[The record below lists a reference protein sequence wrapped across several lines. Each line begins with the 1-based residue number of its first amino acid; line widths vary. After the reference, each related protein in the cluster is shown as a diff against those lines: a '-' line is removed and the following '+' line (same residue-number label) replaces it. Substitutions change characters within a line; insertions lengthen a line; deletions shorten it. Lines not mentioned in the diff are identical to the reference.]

1 MFIVEARQQK
11 RKRHGLATL
20 SFHLKWNV
28 PNITAEICVGAC
40 FGRSLWFGAMD
51 FGIKDRLCLVTGASR
66 GIGRGIAIALARE
79 GGRVVLVAR
88 SADVLEAVR
97 RELKAPDKHRAV
109 ALDLMEESSAE
120 KLAEAVNN
128 LGNLDI
134 LVHNLGGSARVFQPF
149 APTEDW
155 IKVWQFNLG
164 ISHTLNRLFIPGMA
178 ERRWGRVVH
187 LSTLS
192 TATHQ
197 GYAAY
202 VSAKCAVDGY
212 VKVMS
217 REVSKDGVIMSAVSP
232 GAISLEGRYFA
243 KLEQEDPAELQ
254 KYLDTHLPI
263 RRFGTAEDVAAVV
276 TFLCSEQA
284 SYMAGAIV
292 AVNGGWK

>member
-1 MFIVEARQQK
+1 
-11 RKRHGLATL
+11 
-20 SFHLKWNV
+20 
-28 PNITAEICVGAC
+28 
-40 FGRSLWFGAMD
+40 MD
-51 FGIKDRLCLVTGASR
+51 FGIKGRLCLVTGASR

-88 SADVLEAVR
+88 SADALEAVR
-97 RELKAPDKHRAV
+97 RELTDPDKHHAV
-109 ALDLMEESSAE
+109 ALDLMEETSAE
-120 KLAEAVNN
+120 TLAGEVNN

-149 APTEDW
+149 APTDEW
-155 IKVWQFNLG
+155 AKVWQFNLG
-164 ISHTLNRLFIPGMA
+164 ISHTLNRLFVPGMV
-178 ERRWGRVVH
+178 ERRWGRIIH

-192 TATHQ
+192 TTTYQ

-217 REVSKDGVIMSAVSP
+217 REISKDGVIMSAVSP

-243 KLEQEDPAELQ
+243 KLEQEDPAQLQ
-254 KYLDTHLPI
+254 KYLDDHLPI
-263 RRFGTAEDVAAVV
+263 RRFGTAEDVAATV

-292 AVNGGWK
+292 DVNGGWK